1 MPACE
6 NKFWLEK
13 ISDLFCEIDI
23 IPLSSMDLNRQLNAI
38 TRLILLVTII
48 FAPVC
53 GPYIFI
59 FLILGLIFVI
69 ILFYTLRNMNCS
81 EKYVL
86 LEEYTP
92 KNQINNKK
100 NGHKVSYCN
109 PTQTVGKC
117 TKNTTNP
124 QRFANF
130 YEQSEYNENLISQ
143 NQKLAGK
150 PALRTLVAPISVA
163 PIVSSNWKENSFVVR
178 PGINSE
184 TNFDMSR
191 SGYILSDQARQ
202 CHLEQGRKDMNMELT
217 RSTFVNKNT
226 KNVVKNMHYP
236 EHTMISDGGDILVNN
251 YHNPEQIVDNNLP
264 SNLNVGPCQ
273 HDPVFKEYNKQINTS
288 MIQPGV
294 FSRNQIIE
302 PISSNIGISFTQQFE
317 PVTIKQNKNGITF
330 VGHDPTILPFE
341 KKEELIPYDNQV
353 HLDEI
358 YDPRHTGYGTSY
370 RSYVEP
376 VTGQVRFYYDDI
388 DAYKRPNYL
397 CKSKV
402 DFLPSSLSTQAIPN
416 DNYFNTQ
423 NRYARSIA
431 NDSFMDNTL
440 TFRTE
445 MQQRLLRKANA
456 IQEQQRRFPKH
467 TQKMARGS
475 MMNPRS

>member
-13 ISDLFCEIDI
+13 ISELFCEIDI
-23 IPLSSMDLNRQLNAI
+23 IPLSSMDLNGQLNAI
-38 TRLILLVTII
+38 TRLILLLSII

-59 FLILGLIFVI
+59 FLLLGLIFVI

-92 KNQINNKK
+92 KNRTNKK
-100 NGHKVSYCN
+100 SGHTVTYCN
-109 PTQTVGKC
+109 SKQTVAKC
-117 TKNTTNP
+117 TKNTRNP
-124 QRFANF
+124 HRISNF
-130 YEQSEYNENLISQ
+130 KPQNQYNENYISR

-150 PALRTLVAPISVA
+150 PALRTLVAPVSVA
-163 PIVSSNWKENSFVVR
+163 PVVSSEWKENSLVVR

-184 TNFDMSR
+184 TNYDLSR
-191 SGYILSDQARQ
+191 SGYVLSAEARN
-202 CHLEQGRKDMNMELT
+202 CHLDQGDKDMNMELA
-217 RSTFVNKNT
+217 RSTWVNK
-226 KNVVKNMHYP
+226 KSSHVVENMTNPVHS
-236 EHTMISDGGDILVNN
+236 MISEGGDVLVNN
-251 YHNPEQIVDNNLP
+251 YHNTSQIFDSNLP
-264 SNLNVGPCQ
+264 SNLNVGRCQ
-273 HDPVFKEYNKQINTS
+273 HDPVFNEYNKQVNTS

-294 FSRNQIIE
+294 YSRNQIIE

-317 PVTIKQNKNGITF
+317 PISIEKDKNGITF
-330 VGHDPTILPFE
+330 VGHDPSTVPFE
-341 KKEELIPYDNQV
+341 KKEELIPYDKQV
-353 HLDEI
+353 HLNEI

-376 VTGQVRFYYDDI
+376 VTGQVRFYYDDV
-388 DAYKRPNYL
+388 DAHKRPNYI
-397 CKSKV
+397 CKSNV

-423 NRYARSIA
+423 NKYARSIA

-440 TFRTE
+440 AFRTE
-445 MQQRLLRKANA
+445 MQQRLIRKANA
-456 IQEQQRRFPKH
+456 IKEQQRRFPKH
-467 TQKMARGS
+467 TQRMARGS
-475 MMNPRS
+475 MMNPRG